1 MKKKIYILTSLLL
14 FIALAAASAA
24 YLLVKPG
31 FVYHVY
37 LDGEF
42 IGTVSEMEEYTGI
55 LSDMLTREEARVG
68 LSLTFA
74 EDVSARR
81 EFQWQPEADCETVKA
96 ILEANISYITIGWG
110 IFVDDECLAWT
121 AAEQDAQAVLDR
133 VAGHYVSESSNRKL
147 VATEIVD
154 DVEIC
159 SGEVLPEDIIDVDSA
174 VALIVQG
181 REKIETYTVTR
192 GDSIWSIARSAN
204 ISQAELREANPS
216 LAESSILYTGQVLNL
231 VKAEP
236 KISVRTIEHVF
247 AQESISFSTTY
258 QNSSNLWYYQSK
270 TVQSGSK
277 GKREVTYEVEF
288 LNGEEVKRKAIDSKV
303 ISQPVT
309 RIVQRGTSRWPSQA
323 TGMFRWPLNS
333 GKITDR
339 FGAFQYWRNERHR
352 AVDIGAAR
360 GTAIYAAASGTVT
373 AAAYNSS
380 YGNYVVI
387 EHNNGYST
395 LYAHADTLLVREGQ
409 RVSKGDLIG
418 RVGSTGFSTGPHL
431 HFEVRRHGTPVDPLQ
446 FFKP

>member
-1 MKKKIYILTSLLL
+1 M
-14 FIALAAASAA
+14 
-24 YLLVKPG
+24 
-31 FVYHVY
+31 
-37 LDGEF
+37 
-42 IGTVSEMEEYTGI
+42 
-55 LSDMLTREEARVG
+55 
-68 LSLTFA
+68 
-74 EDVSARR
+74 
-81 EFQWQPEADCETVKA
+81 
-96 ILEANISYITIGWG
+96 
-110 IFVDDECLAWT
+110 
-121 AAEQDAQAVLDR
+121 
-133 VAGHYVSESSNRKL
+133 
-147 VATEIVD
+147 
-154 DVEIC
+154 
-159 SGEVLPEDIIDVDSA
+159 
-174 VALIVQG
+174 
-181 REKIETYTVTR
+181 
-192 GDSIWSIARSAN
+192 
-204 ISQAELREANPS
+204 
-216 LAESSILYTGQVLNL
+216 
-231 VKAEP
+231 
-236 KISVRTIEHVF
+236 RTIEHVF

-431 HFEVRRHGTPVDPLQ
+431 HFEHGGMGPRRSPAVL
-446 FFKP
+446 KP